1 VLYCILINHYNHYYN
16 RQSLSLLLKFLKSI
30 LWINR
35 RNEKDVVD
43 LYNSLT
49 PFVQLALADPNN
61 HMLNFGYWTPS
72 ITTPLEAQ
80 LELCRV
86 VGEFANLHSAK
97 KVVDIGSG
105 FCAPAMLWKAMYNNL
120 DIVCV
125 DINSKQ
131 LTAALK
137 KITLPIA
144 TAIAKSDQFYVV
156 NKNVEQTNS
165 ISLVNAAATRLP
177 FADNCVDRLIALES
191 AQHFKR
197 LARFLRECRRVLT
210 PKGLLVVAIPILGP
224 NLSNQSLIR
233 QISRLGILYFTWASE
248 HYSLEKI
255 ESAIVTEGFEI
266 QDIQH
271 IGHSV
276 YEPSANYYI
285 QNRQVLRQRLRTN
298 TLPHAKS
305 LLIDFVER
313 LVYISTLKMKDSS
326 QKEII
331 DYILIKAATDNN
343 NNNNINK
350 PSNHHKGTDTL
361 TPPPLT
367 TDQGT
372 Q

>member
-1 VLYCILINHYNHYYN
+1 MT
-16 RQSLSLLLKFLKSI
+16 LLLDSLKSI
-30 LWINR
+30 FWINR

-49 PFVQLALADPNN
+49 PFVKLALADPNN
-61 HMLNFGYWTPS
+61 HMLNFGYWTQS
-72 ITTPLEAQ
+72 TTTPLEAQ
-80 LELCRV
+80 IQLCRV

-97 KVVDIGSG
+97 KVMDIGSG
-105 FCAPAMLWKAMYNNL
+105 FCAPAMLWKAMYDNL

-125 DINSKQ
+125 DINLKQ
-131 LTAALK
+131 LIAALE
-137 KITLPIA
+137 KITLSIT

-177 FADNCVDRLIALES
+177 FANSCVDTLIALES
-191 AQHFKR
+191 AQHFKPI
-197 LARFLRECRRVLT
+197 AGFLRECRRVLT

-224 NLSNQSLIR
+224 KLSNQPLFIR
-233 QISRLGILYFTWASE
+233 QIARLGILYFTWASE

-255 ESAIVTEGFEI
+255 KSAIVTEGFEI

-285 QNRQVLRQRLRTN
+285 QNRQLLRQRLRTN
-298 TLPHAKS
+298 TFPHAKS

-313 LVYISTLKMKDSS
+313 LVYISVLKMNLSS
-326 QKEII
+326 QKGII
-331 DYILIKAATDNN
+331 DYVLIRTEPAV
-343 NNNNINK
+343 
-350 PSNHHKGTDTL
+350 
-361 TPPPLT
+361 
-367 TDQGT
+367 
-372 Q
+372 